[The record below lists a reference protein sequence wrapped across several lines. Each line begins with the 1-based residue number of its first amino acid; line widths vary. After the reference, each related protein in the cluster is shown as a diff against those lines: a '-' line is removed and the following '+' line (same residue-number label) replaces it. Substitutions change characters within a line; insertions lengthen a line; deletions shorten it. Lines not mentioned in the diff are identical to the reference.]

1 MKSEIQRRTF
11 TNFATSTTLHGWR
24 YFTDRPLHWF
34 DCVFWVLVLA
44 AVYIIGIQFVVSN
57 TRQYLDATIQTTI
70 ESTTTPLS
78 EVYFPAVTLCN
89 INQVC
94 FKWNFFSFLLEL
106 KIFTFKLTS
115 AHPFLQISGNMVPT
129 WCLEHVVAAFPLIK

>member
-94 FKWNFFSFLLEL
+94 FKR
-106 KIFTFKLTS
+106 
-115 AHPFLQISGNMVPT
+115 LQIDFNSSNEKARYEQFIV
-129 WCLEHVVAAFPLIK
+129 WRLD

>member
-94 FKWNFFSFLLEL
+94 FKWNFFF
-106 KIFTFKLTS
+106 
-115 AHPFLQISGNMVPT
+115 
-129 WCLEHVVAAFPLIK
+129 CLESKNIDILAH